1 MRIFN
6 PQWTPSPQDGYEKVP
21 MLCDRR
27 TAEVNGLLWLA
38 GQCWSQMSSMLNRG
52 RSLMIFFKLLSL
64 LEVLYLSFFETA
76 WLQVSRLPIDE
87 ERERSCIH
95 NFYDVVF
102 LWCLSVSKIWS
113 RTPRRLSPIK
123 ILTRRHIPS
132 NAKRSRERGLSV
144 YTGQHWLFMLCLGN
158 VSTEIRSSVQQL
170 RKADR
175 DASLITTD
183 TAPNTNHESRRCRYS
198 RVEFLRARTQEGSAL
213 IGHVILHRVRLEEV
227 TDVSPMK

>member
-1 MRIFN
+1 MYIFN

-123 ILTRRHIPS
+123 ILTRRHS
-132 NAKRSRERGLSV
+132 FQCKAEQRERFVCVHRSTLIIHALSW
-144 YTGQHWLFMLCLGN
+144 QC
-158 VSTEIRSSVQQL
+158 I
-170 RKADR
+170 DR
-175 DASLITTD
+175 DSI
-183 TAPNTNHESRRCRYS
+183 
-198 RVEFLRARTQEGSAL
+198 
-213 IGHVILHRVRLEEV
+213 
-227 TDVSPMK
+227 VSPTVEKGWSRCVSDYHRHSSKYEPRKSPL